1 MPTLKYFIKTH
12 TGLLFL
18 MPYAIIMVFLGLSNS
33 ALQLDEG
40 GDTFISSTILKYG
53 FPYHQDDIIY
63 TMEEG
68 IVRDDKLFVY
78 RTWFPYY
85 LQAGSLLL
93 FDKTTFA
100 ARLPFA
106 LSGIISVI
114 ALYFFTLKLTKK
126 KSISFLATLF
136 LVSSV
141 PALIYFRTA
150 RYVGLPILLT
160 ILLLYSYITIFEKKR
175 WNPWPIT
182 IISIIYFHTMYVAFA
197 GIIMGVLIHFYI
209 NREAAAKENY
219 KYVALSAIITAVLTL
234 PWLWINFAVFE
245 KVPQFYLSA
254 SNLIDTTNWRFIKN
268 LVGYIFQINNY
279 IFPLILL
286 PLLLK
291 KSLRPYRFE
300 IQLCLFCIS
309 GLIFVSLLHSIPL
322 QQYIAGTFP
331 LLGTLLALL
340 VVEGFSNKPIRYAIT
355 SFLILTNL
363 IHIGPFMPLKEALL
377 NNPKLVSNNSYM
389 VNISKSFIRE
399 IQFKSIFYEHL
410 FEISNT
416 YKGPLDEIVAYLK
429 IHGKPEDSCYIDTER
444 ESLYF
449 HTKMKI
455 ILRSNLKVEE
465 APDWII
471 LRGNERNAIEG
482 NSTSPT
488 TKILREILAKH
499 DYSKVELNSP
509 AMRIN
514 NSYDIQIH
522 LFRTPS
528 SSDKKIV
535 IYRRTNYS

>member
-141 PALIYFRTA
+141 PVLIYFRTA

-268 LVGYIFQINNY
+268 LVSKKIF
-279 IFPLILL
+279 
-286 PLLLK
+286 
-291 KSLRPYRFE
+291 
-300 IQLCLFCIS
+300 
-309 GLIFVSLLHSIPL
+309 
-322 QQYIAGTFP
+322 
-331 LLGTLLALL
+331 
-340 VVEGFSNKPIRYAIT
+340 
-355 SFLILTNL
+355 SFLRL
-363 IHIGPFMPLKEALL
+363 
-377 NNPKLVSNNSYM
+377 
-389 VNISKSFIRE
+389 
-399 IQFKSIFYEHL
+399 
-410 FEISNT
+410 
-416 YKGPLDEIVAYLK
+416 
-429 IHGKPEDSCYIDTER
+429 
-444 ESLYF
+444 
-449 HTKMKI
+449 
-455 ILRSNLKVEE
+455 
-465 APDWII
+465 
-471 LRGNERNAIEG
+471 
-482 NSTSPT
+482 
-488 TKILREILAKH
+488 
-499 DYSKVELNSP
+499 
-509 AMRIN
+509 
-514 NSYDIQIH
+514 
-522 LFRTPS
+522 
-528 SSDKKIV
+528 
-535 IYRRTNYS
+535 